1 MDLETAANLLLRG
14 DNQNYF
20 KNIYKH
26 YGKSNESPLKD
37 YLEFIKSG
45 MYNWFM
51 LLPNYIVAK
60 TTFSKPKTAII
71 SVLKNVN
78 VVKYLG
84 KEYCED
90 FIKSISNFYKT
101 KGDEILNLRKIRL
114 QNDGTKEAKETPVPV
129 PEPVPVP
136 VQVPEQ
142 EPEPEP
148 TAESEEVF
156 TVTKAEYELLQK
168 KYEKLKKAFES
179 VVNLYV
185 TEGKS

>member
-45 MYNWFM
+45 MHEWFM
-51 LLPNYIVAK
+51 LLPNYIAAK

-71 SVLKNVN
+71 SVLKNVD
-78 VVKYLG
+78 VVKSLG

-90 FIKSISNFYKT
+90 FIASISNFYKT
-101 KGDEILNLRKIRL
+101 KGDEIFDLRKIQL
-114 QNDGTKEAKETPVPV
+114 QRGTKEGKEIEVSSDTEDAKQKYT
-129 PEPVPVP
+129 
-136 VQVPEQ
+136 
-142 EPEPEP
+142 
-148 TAESEEVF
+148 SH
-156 TVTKAEYELLQK
+156 ELLQK
-168 KYEKLKKAFES
+168 KYDDLFIEYERLKNAFES
-179 VVNLYV
+179 FINLYDIIK
-185 TEGKS
+185 GKSRITYY